1 MTEIAF
7 ITGAAKRV
15 GADIARRLHNTG
27 ANVVLHYRTS
37 AEEAKALRDELNQVR
52 DNSAACMQADL
63 ADTSRLPSMVQEASE
78 VWGKLDVLINNASLF
93 YPTPVDLTTEAHWHE
108 LIDSNLKAPFFLC
121 QAAQPFLR
129 KQLGCIV
136 NIIDIHAERP
146 LKGYSVYSITKAGLA
161 ALTRSLAKEF
171 APDIRVNGVAPGAIM
186 WPESDVSDAYHQTKI
201 LDRIA
206 LNRKGAPDDIAKAVL
221 YFIRDAQY
229 VTGQILAVDGGRTL
243 FS

>member
-7 ITGAAKRV
+7 ISGAAKRV
-15 GADIARRLHNTG
+15 GADIARRLQQTG

-37 AEEAKALRDELNQVR
+37 AEEAKALCDELNQIR
-52 DNSAACMQADL
+52 DNSAVCMQADL
-63 ADTSRLPSMVQEASE
+63 TDTRQLPSMVREASE
-78 VWGKLDVLINNASLF
+78 VWGRLDVLINNASLF
-93 YPTPVDLTTEAHWHE
+93 YPTPVDLTTEAHWCE
-108 LIDSNLKAPFFLC
+108 LIDCNLKAPFFLC

-186 WPESDVSDAYHQTKI
+186 WSESDVSDANKTKI
-201 LDRIA
+201 LERIA
-206 LNRKGAPDDIAKAVL
+206 LNRTGAPDDIARAVL

>member
-7 ITGAAKRV
+7 ISGAAKRV
-15 GADIARRLHNTG
+15 GADIARRLHKTG

-37 AEEAKALRDELNQVR
+37 AEEAKALCDELNQVR
-52 DNSAACMQADL
+52 DNTAVCMHADL
-63 ADTSRLPSMVQEASE
+63 TDTGRLPSMMREASE
-78 VWGKLDVLINNASLF
+78 VWGRLDVLINNASLF

-121 QAAQPFLR
+121 QAAQPFLK

-146 LKGYSVYSITKAGLA
+146 LKGHSVYSITKAGLA

-186 WPESDVSDAYHQTKI
+186 WPESEVTDANKTKI
-201 LDRIA
+201 LERIA
-206 LNRKGAPDDIAKAVL
+206 LNRTGAPDDIARAVL
-221 YFIRDAQY
+221 YFIREAQY